1 MPSTVTTSLK
11 LDIEIKDR
19 VKRLA
24 EIQRRSSHWIMR
36 EAIAEYVTRAEK
48 REQFKQ
54 DALDAWEHYQRT
66 GLHVRDEE
74 FDEWVAKLEAGENAP
89 APQCHI

>member
-1 MPSTVTTSLK
+1 MPSSSTTSLK

-24 EIQRRSSHWIMR
+24 IAQRRSSHWIMR

-48 REQFKQ
+48 RQQFKQ
-54 DALDAWEHYQRT
+54 DALDAWAEYERT
-66 GLHVRDEE
+66 GLHVTEAEADAWLTRL
-74 FDEWVAKLEAGENAP
+74 AAGEDAP
-89 APQCHI
+89 VPECHI